1 MNKGILSNLSK
12 RRVLSRKT
20 MVDLAVPFILLLFS
34 FLFSSVWIL
43 IMGKNP
49 LAAYAAL
56 LDGAFGSSAA
66 FVNTIKKSIPIAFA
80 SFSIIV
86 SMKGNSFNIGAEG
99 QLAAGA
105 IGATLA
111 GALIS
116 GLPPALH
123 IAVCLLA
130 GAAFGM
136 AYIFFPAIMHVR
148 RGVDLLVILLL
159 LNNVASFLLQYFVLD
174 IFKSDNALVPSSRS
188 ILPTAELPYLIGP
201 PYRMTIAILFV
212 IVAAIIL
219 QWYFSRTVA
228 GYEMQAVGLNRA
240 AALYAGIPVR
250 KYTSLALFISGALAG
265 IGGALEVL
273 GNYHCLY
280 TDFSP
285 GFGYDGIPVALLCGS
300 NPILAV
306 IGSIAF
312 GALRNGSLTMQ
323 ARVGISTEIISVIQG
338 SLILSVASN
347 YIVRYLLN
355 RKRGKEQGHD

>member
-1 MNKGILSNLSK
+1 MKGTPFSILK
-12 RRVLSRKT
+12 HPFRKAAA
-20 MVDLAVPFILLLFS
+20 DAAVPVLLLLCS

-56 LDGAFGSSAA
+56 LDGAFGSSTA
-66 FVNTIKKSIPIAFA
+66 FVNTVKKSVPIAFA

-86 SMKGNSFNIGAEG
+86 SMKGNTFNIGAEG
-99 QLAAGA
+99 QLAMGA
-105 IGATLA
+105 IGAALA
-111 GALIS
+111 GALIP
-116 GLPPALH
+116 GLPPFLH

-130 GAAFGM
+130 GGLFGM
-136 AYIFFPAIMHVR
+136 AYICFPAVMHVR

-159 LNNVASFLLQYFVLD
+159 LNNVASYILQYFVLD
-174 IFKSDNALVPSSRS
+174 LFKSDNALVPSSRG
-188 ILPTAELPYLIGP
+188 ILKSAELPNLIGP

-212 IVAAIIL
+212 LVTALTL

-228 GYEMQAVGLNRA
+228 GYEMRAVGLNREA
-240 AALYAGIPVR
+240 ARYAGIPVR
-250 KYTSLALFISGALAG
+250 RYAGLALLASGALAG
-265 IGGALEVL
+265 VGGALEVL

-300 NPILAV
+300 NPVLAV

-323 ARVGISTEIISVIQG
+323 ARVGISNEIISVIQG
-338 SLILSVASN
+338 SLILFVSSN
-347 YIVRYLLN
+347 YIVRYMLS
-355 RKRGKEQGHD
+355 RKAGKEEAHV

>member
-1 MNKGILSNLSK
+1 MKGTPGSARNPHL
-12 RRVLSRKT
+12 RET
-20 MVDLAVPFILLLFS
+20 AVDIAVPFLLLLFS
-34 FLFSSVWIL
+34 FLFSSIWIL
-43 IMGKNP
+43 MMGKNP

-56 LDGAFGSSAA
+56 LDGAFGSSTA

-86 SMKGNSFNIGAEG
+86 SMKGNTFNIGAEG
-99 QLAAGA
+99 QLALGA
-105 IGATLA
+105 MGATLA
-111 GALIS
+111 GALIP
-116 GLPPALH
+116 GLPPLLH
-123 IAVCLLA
+123 IPVCLWA
-130 GAAFGM
+130 GALFGM
-136 AYIFFPAIMHVR
+136 AYIAFPTVMHVR

-159 LNNVASFLLQYFVLD
+159 LNNVANYILQYFVLD
-174 IFKSDNALVPSSRS
+174 LFKSDNALVPSSRS
-188 ILPTAELPYLIGP
+188 ILGSAELPYLIGP
-201 PYRMTIAILFV
+201 PHRMTIAILFV
-212 IVAAIIL
+212 LVSAVVL
-219 QWYFSRTVA
+219 QWYFSKTVA
-228 GYEMQAVGLNRA
+228 GYEMRAVGLNREA
-240 AALYAGIPVR
+240 ARYAGIPVR
-250 KYTSLALFISGALAG
+250 RYTGLALFTSGALAG

-323 ARVGISTEIISVIQG
+323 ARVGISNEIISVVQG

-355 RKRGKEQGHD
+355 RKKGKEKVHA